1 MPEGHSIRHLAN
13 LFEERL
19 VGEQVTVESPQARFA
34 DEAAVLSGRTLEAAT
49 AHGKHLFLHFGDN
62 KNVHVHLGLYG
73 WLYFDD
79 EPTKSTRMRIEGGG
93 TSANL
98 IAPTAC
104 QLWTDGEVEQKKS
117 VLGPDPIHPG
127 ADASRALEKI
137 KKSKK
142 KSIASLLM
150 NQAVIAG
157 IGNVYRAEI
166 LFMTKMSPFTQG
178 SDVTEGE
185 FVGMWDL
192 ARELLRDGSRDG
204 KIRTVLQQHMFEEE
218 IRLHGCSQSSYV
230 YKRTGRPC
238 RVCAEQVRQTSI
250 DGRTLYWCPS
260 CQDS

>member
-19 VGEQVTVESPQARFA
+19 VGEQVTVESPQSRFA
-34 DEAAVLSGRTLEAAT
+34 AEAAVLTGRTLETVT
-49 AHGKHLFLHFGDN
+49 AHGKHLFLHFGDD
-62 KNVHVHLGLYG
+62 KNVHIHLGLYG

-79 EPTKSTRMRIEGGG
+79 DPTSSTRMRIEAGR

-104 QLWTDGEVEQKKS
+104 QLWTDGEVEQKKLA
-117 VLGPDPIHPG
+117 LGPDPIH
-127 ADASRALEKI
+127 ADADPGRAFEKI
-137 KKSKK
+137 RKAKK

-166 LFMTKMSPFTQG
+166 LFMTKMSPFTLG
-178 SDVTEGE
+178 GDVTEGE
-185 FVGMWDL
+185 FIAMWDL
-192 ARELLRDGSRDG
+192 SRELLRDGSRDG
-204 KIRTVLQQHMFEEE
+204 KIRTVLRQHMSDEEV
-218 IRLHGCSQSSYV
+218 RLHGCSQSSYV
-230 YKRTGRPC
+230 YKRTGLPC
-238 RVCAEQVRQTSI
+238 RVCGEQVQQAAV
-250 DGRTLYWCPS
+250 DGRTLYWCPA